1 MTERAVILADILRDQ
16 LRSGAPRETLLWTL
30 GMIRSEVMSGDVPG
44 AGQAGGVAAAAA
56 PLSVDADAGA
66 SNPVS
71 VQPALSVSD
80 GLDVA
85 PGGAPRPVEVNQAL
99 GAAAASLN
107 DALREGRREVGEVLV
122 PEGVT
127 ELRQAIGL
135 NDRFRLIEGLFGGDA
150 AAFDETVRAL
160 DGRGGLAAAEALLSE
175 VGVRRGW
182 RPDDALAGLLR
193 QLLRRRFAAM

>member
-30 GMIRSEVMSGDVPG
+30 GMIRSEVMSGDVPAG
-44 AGQAGGVAAAAA
+44 GQAGVVTAAA
-56 PLSVDADAGA
+56 PALSADVDAGA
-66 SNPVS
+66 VTAAS
-71 VQPALSVSD
+71 VRPARPMAD
-80 GLDVA
+80 GRDIA
-85 PGGAPRPVEVNQAL
+85 PPGTSHPLEVNQVL

-107 DALREGRREVGEVLV
+107 DALRAGGREVGEVLV

-127 ELRQAIGL
+127 DLRRAIGL

-160 DGRGGLAAAEALLSE
+160 DAQGGLSAAEALLSE
-175 VGVRRGW
+175 VGERRGW
-182 RPDDALAGLLR
+182 MPEDVLAGLLR
-193 QLLRRRFAAM
+193 QLLRRRFSAM